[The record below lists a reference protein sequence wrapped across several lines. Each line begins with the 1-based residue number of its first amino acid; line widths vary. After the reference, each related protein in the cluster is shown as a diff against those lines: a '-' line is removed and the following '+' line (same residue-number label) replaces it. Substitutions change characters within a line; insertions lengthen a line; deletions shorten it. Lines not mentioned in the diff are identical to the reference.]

1 MTNNSLPLSKKK
13 DRASYQTFDF
23 INDLLRELQNHPE
36 LLAKMFPTR
45 VKKYTNLDLSMIWS
59 HQKDYINSYLY
70 KIRSGKLPNFR
81 FKSKGLTVL
90 KNEVINKLGVKAIG
104 ILSIIDLYES
114 SDITTLEFI
123 GKLKRELGRVS
134 GDIEVTLKELSKIF
148 GKSPNFITTL
158 KRSLED
164 CDINWFKT
172 EYNFSKEI
180 LNELR
185 DNLKIDTYSFREAL
199 HLSVEFERLNPK
211 IPDYSHQ
218 QYTIANVEAFHN
230 IFTIETSY
238 WFGFLCADGY
248 VGGIESRHPH
258 RISFELARK
267 DKASVYQFA
276 DFIGFDRE
284 KIRERTRLF
293 KDRRGYIKSFKF
305 VAVEF
310 QAKPMSE
317 KLKELGIFGS
327 KSERKSLPPF
337 VKQAIELA
345 KNKPKNKNFH
355 WSETH
360 YGKVAFAWLLGYY
373 DGDGNLKKYSQRV
386 LSSVKNLLEEIKEFF
401 ESPNR
406 IITIKEAGEIDFVMN
421 KEIISSGFYSL
432 TLGPE
437 VFRKMLSSY
446 SNSMNRKRE
455 LI

>member
-13 DRASYQTFDF
+13 DRTSYQTFDF

-45 VKKYTNLDLSMIWS
+45 VEKYTNLDLSTIWG
-59 HQKDYINSYLY
+59 HQKDYISSYLY

-90 KNEVINKLGVKAIG
+90 KNEVITKLGVKAIG

-114 SDITTLEFI
+114 SDIATLEFI
-123 GKLKRELGRVS
+123 SSLKREFGRVS
-134 GDIEVTLKELSKIF
+134 GEIEVTLKELSQIF
-148 GKSPNFITTL
+148 GKSPNFINTL

-172 EYNFSKEI
+172 DYKFSKEI

-185 DNLKIDTYSFREAL
+185 DNLKIDTYSFKEAL

-218 QYTIANVEAFHN
+218 QYTITNVEAFYD
-230 IFTIETSY
+230 IFTIEASY

-276 DFIGFDRE
+276 DFIGYDRE
-284 KIRERTRLF
+284 KIRERTRFF
-293 KDRRGYIKSFKF
+293 KDRRGHIKSFKF

-310 QAKPMSE
+310 QARPMAE
-317 KLKELGIFGS
+317 KLKKLGIFGS

-337 VKQAIELA
+337 IKQAIELA
-345 KNKPKNKNFH
+345 KNKLKNKNLH
-355 WSETH
+355 WSEAH
-360 YGKVAFAWLLGYY
+360 YGKIAFAWLLGYY

-406 IITIKEAGEIDFVMN
+406 IITMKEVGEIDFVMN

-437 VFRKMLSSY
+437 IFKKMLSSY
-446 SNSMNRKRE
+446 SNSMDRKRE
-455 LI
+455 SI

>member
-1 MTNNSLPLSKKK
+1 M
-13 DRASYQTFDF
+13 
-23 INDLLRELQNHPE
+23 
-36 LLAKMFPTR
+36 
-45 VKKYTNLDLSMIWS
+45 
-59 HQKDYINSYLY
+59 
-70 KIRSGKLPNFR
+70 
-81 FKSKGLTVL
+81 
-90 KNEVINKLGVKAIG
+90 
-104 ILSIIDLYES
+104 
-114 SDITTLEFI
+114 
-123 GKLKRELGRVS
+123 
-134 GDIEVTLKELSKIF
+134 
-148 GKSPNFITTL
+148 
-158 KRSLED
+158 
-164 CDINWFKT
+164 
-172 EYNFSKEI
+172 
-180 LNELR
+180 
-185 DNLKIDTYSFREAL
+185 
-199 HLSVEFERLNPK
+199 
-211 IPDYSHQ
+211 
-218 QYTIANVEAFHN
+218 
-230 IFTIETSY
+230 
-238 WFGFLCADGY
+238 
-248 VGGIESRHPH
+248 GGIESRHPH

-293 KDRRGYIKSFKF
+293 KDRRGHIKSFKF

-310 QAKPMSE
+310 QAKPMAE

-360 YGKVAFAWLLGYY
+360 YGKIAFAWLLGYY

-406 IITIKEAGEIDFVMN
+406 IITIKEAGEKDFVMN

-446 SNSMNRKRE
+446 SNSMDRKRE

>member
-1 MTNNSLPLSKKK
+1 M
-13 DRASYQTFDF
+13 
-23 INDLLRELQNHPE
+23 
-36 LLAKMFPTR
+36 
-45 VKKYTNLDLSMIWS
+45 
-59 HQKDYINSYLY
+59 
-70 KIRSGKLPNFR
+70 
-81 FKSKGLTVL
+81 
-90 KNEVINKLGVKAIG
+90 KAIG
-104 ILSIIDLYES
+104 ILSIIDLYEN
-114 SDITTLEFI
+114 SDITTLKFI
-123 GKLKRELGRVS
+123 DKLKRELGRVS
-134 GDIEVTLKELSKIF
+134 GDIEVTLKELSQIF

-172 EYNFSKEI
+172 DYKFSKEI

-185 DNLKIDTYSFREAL
+185 DNLKIDTYSFREVIRL
-199 HLSVEFERLNPK
+199 TVEFERLNPS
-211 IPDYSHQ
+211 IPEYSHQ
-218 QYTIANVEAFHN
+218 QYNITNVEAFHD
-230 IFTIETSY
+230 IFSIKASY

-248 VGGIESRHPH
+248 IGGLESRHPH

-267 DKASVYQFA
+267 DKASVHKFA
-276 DFIGFDRE
+276 DFIGFDKE
-284 KIRERTRLF
+284 KIRERTRFF
-293 KDRRGYIKSFKF
+293 KDRRGHIKSYRF
-305 VAVEF
+305 VGVEF
-310 QAKPMSE
+310 QAKPMAE
-317 KLKELGIFGS
+317 KLKNLGIFGS

-345 KNKPKNKNFH
+345 KSENKNKNLL

-360 YGKVAFAWLLGYY
+360 YGKIAFAWLLGYY

-386 LSSVKNLLEEIKEFF
+386 LSSVKYLLEEIKEFF

-406 IITIKEAGEIDFVMN
+406 IITVKEPGDIDFVMN

-446 SNSMNRKRE
+446 SNSMERKRE